1 MKLKEKYRRL
11 VENRSA
17 IIAMNFYNFETL
29 NGLLV
34 AASEMDLPVILQAS
48 VGTVNYL
55 GVQTTVAL
63 AKTALKEHGVEGW
76 LHLDHGNSLDI
87 IQKCLNAGFDSVMID
102 GSELPFNENVEL
114 TNKAVELAQNYN
126 VPVEGELGYI
136 AKLGQEQNTKE
147 NYTTVGDAKL
157 FVELTNVDALAIA
170 VGTAHGFYK
179 EKPELNFERI
189 SEIRNALPDTV
200 LVLHGSSG
208 LTQSDLQLAI
218 TGGINKINI
227 ATELKEAFMTQLR
240 ATLNSTDDIDLRKV
254 FPRAIKEVEQIAK
267 SKFNLLKLNE
277 ML

>member
-147 NYTTVGDAKL
+147 NYTTVEDAKL

>member
-147 NYTTVGDAKL
+147 NYTTVEDAKL

-267 SKFNLLKLNE
+267 SKFNLLKLKE